1 MPRIRPGHDTSADT
15 SEVSPM
21 DVSELLGV
29 DGKAK
34 IFDVESGRVFDGASM
49 RDTYFA
55 RRQPRASASRTANA
69 SQPRS
74 RRWDRFRISAIVAIC
89 MAGPPVGAGAFLYVF
104 GPSPSKPLAVLEP
117 SQTQSIEHETS
128 ATEQTRFQWVAAS
141 QASGAISIPLP
152 SSSNHAP
159 ELPSL
164 IAQPEHAVSAT
175 GVTGAASE
183 EKSSGLIV
191 SLSTAPQDGKVSA
204 LIPVAIEVERS
215 ESFNGFP
222 NPKLN
227 IGPVEKQAGSD
238 LCPPATIQSSA
249 MAGGRSRLKV
259 LSPCRKE
266 EAVTLKYAGLSNTG
280 RLDENGQRDFVVDLF
295 AGDHTVVEFIFAD
308 GSRTA
313 RLPISNDLVRLSK
326 VAVVW
331 RGPVNLDLHAFE
343 YSSRIGGRGHIW
355 AGSPSSFEIADA
367 ASGNRKGQGFLSSQS
382 AGAEDGDHVE
392 VYTFVIAEGQ
402 RTGVIETAIHYA
414 TRGAIP
420 HGDTC
425 DGRRHASV
433 TFSVFLSSRGQ
444 LLEKVTR
451 QFSSV
456 PCGVA
461 LTGNRLLVRNS
472 VQRLDRR
479 QAALHVEP

>member
-1 MPRIRPGHDTSADT
+1 MHP
-15 SEVSPM
+15 
-21 DVSELLGV
+21 
-29 DGKAK
+29 KA
-34 IFDVESGRVFDGASM
+34 G
-49 RDTYFA
+49 T
-55 RRQPRASASRTANA
+55 
-69 SQPRS
+69 
-74 RRWDRFRISAIVAIC
+74 
-89 MAGPPVGAGAFLYVF
+89 
-104 GPSPSKPLAVLEP
+104 
-117 SQTQSIEHETS
+117 
-128 ATEQTRFQWVAAS
+128 
-141 QASGAISIPLP
+141 
-152 SSSNHAP
+152 

-164 IAQPEHAVSAT
+164 IAEPEYAVSAT
-175 GVTGAASE
+175 GVTGAALVD
-183 EKSSGLIV
+183 KSSGPLV
-191 SLSTAPQDGKVSA
+191 SLSTAPEDGKVSA
-204 LIPVAIEVERS
+204 PVPVAIEVEGS
-215 ESFNGFP
+215 ESFNRFP

-227 IGPVEKQAGSD
+227 IGPVEKQTGSD
-238 LCPPATIQSSA
+238 HCPPATIQSSA

-266 EAVTLKYAGLSNTG
+266 EAVTLKYAGLCNTG

-295 AGDHTVVEFIFAD
+295 AGDQTVVEFIFAD
-308 GSRTA
+308 GSSTE

-433 TFSVFLSSRGQ
+433 TFSVFLLSRGQ